1 MEQEPRIMDYLGCGH
16 PDISYHGVKA
26 WCPEFE
32 NFRRQLG
39 IMYCGN
45 YAEKED
51 GTPDDSF
58 FVTYNMHWEPHEFS
72 LPNLPKGKKWHVA
85 INTDEGSRNGIYQE
99 GEEPVLEK
107 QKHFMVPPRSIVVFI
122 GK

>member
-1 MEQEPRIMDYLGCGH
+1 MEQEPRIMDYLGCGQ

-107 QKHFMVPPRSIVVFI
+107 QKHFIL
-122 GK
+122 